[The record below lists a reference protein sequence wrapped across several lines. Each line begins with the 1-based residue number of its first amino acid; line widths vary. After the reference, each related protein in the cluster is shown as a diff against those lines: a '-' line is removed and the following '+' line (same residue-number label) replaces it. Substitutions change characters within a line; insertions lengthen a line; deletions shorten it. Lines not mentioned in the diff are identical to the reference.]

1 MKLSFKKRI
10 AVFNTLAVAVT
21 TAVVFLVIYAV
32 VYNSSY
38 RHLDSDILLE
48 KEEILNTLDW
58 RGDSI
63 IINKMPEWEEAEH
76 NKVEVNPTFIQ
87 IVDNKERMIF
97 KSANLQSNHF
107 LFDPANEKEIFFN
120 SVVDKQRLRL
130 GQFPIR
136 NDAGK
141 LIGQL
146 TVGISQQESHY
157 VLNNLLITLCIS
169 FPILLLVL
177 YIVIYITASRSIAPV
192 KQLIR
197 AASVINDSNIHTRLP
212 LPQNEDELYQ
222 LAKTINELMNRI
234 ESSVQ
239 QQKQFTADASHEIRT
254 PLAAIRG
261 TLEVLLRKKRE
272 PEQYE
277 ERIKEVISQTDR
289 LNSLLDQLLQLARVE
304 SGSILTKKEPVAL
317 AQLIEA
323 AAAKW
328 QKNIADKNTGLQLII
343 PGNTLLYTDPFYLD
357 IILDNLLSNAIKY
370 GKENGKIIC
379 SWNETNNT
387 LSIADDG
394 AGIAAA
400 QLPLLFDRFYRADD
414 SRSSAIA
421 GSGLGLA
428 IVKKIANLLHI
439 NISVNSMPGNTVFS
453 LQFPS

>member
-1 MKLSFKKRI
+1 MRLNFKKRI

-21 TAVVFLVIYAV
+21 TAIVFIVIYAV

-58 RGDSI
+58 KGDSI

-107 LFDPANEKEIFFN
+107 LFDPANETENFFN
-120 SVVDKQRLRL
+120 SLVDKQRLRL

-146 TVGISQQESHY
+146 TVGISQQESYY
-157 VLNNLLITLCIS
+157 VLNNLLISLCIS

-177 YIVIYITASRSIAPV
+177 YLVVYMTASKAIAPV
-192 KQLIR
+192 QRLIR
-197 AASVINDSNIHTRLP
+197 AASVIDDSNINTRLP
-212 LPQNEDELYQ
+212 LPENEDELYQ
-222 LAKTINELMNRI
+222 LAKTINELLNRI
-234 ESSVQ
+234 ETSVQ

-261 TLEVLLRKKRE
+261 TLEVLLRKRRE

-277 ERIKEVISQTDR
+277 ERIQEVITQTDR
-289 LNSLLDQLLQLARVE
+289 LNQLIDQLLQLARLE
-304 SGSILTKKEPVAL
+304 SGSIKKEMINIEKL
-317 AQLIEA
+317 AEETITKYDKQIVE
-323 AAAKW
+323 KDIRV
-328 QKNIADKNTGLQLII
+328 KIAI
-343 PGNTLLYTDPFYLD
+343 PEGTTVFT
-357 IILDNLLSNAIKY
+357 DNLFLSMVVDNLVSNALKY
-370 GKENGKIIC
+370 GDSNSQITIVWHDKGHL
-379 SWNETNNT
+379 
-387 LSIADDG
+387 LSITNKG
-394 AGIAAA
+394 PEISKE
-400 QLPLLFDRFYRADD
+400 QLPFLFDRFYRTDD
-414 SRSSAIA
+414 SRSSHIA

-428 IVKKIANLLHI
+428 IVKKLADLMQLKITVD
-439 NISVNSMPGNTVFS
+439 SYPGNTTFS

>member
-1 MKLSFKKRI
+1 MKLNFKKRI

-21 TAVVFLVIYAV
+21 TAIVFIVIYAV

-58 RGDSI
+58 KGDSI

-107 LFDPANEKEIFFN
+107 LFDPANETENFFN
-120 SVVDKQRLRL
+120 SLVDKQRLRL

-146 TVGISQQESHY
+146 TVGISQQESYY
-157 VLNNLLITLCIS
+157 VLNNLLISLCIS

-177 YIVIYITASRSIAPV
+177 YLVVYMTASKAIAPV
-192 KQLIR
+192 QRLIR
-197 AASVINDSNIHTRLP
+197 AASVIDDSNINTRLP
-212 LPQNEDELYQ
+212 LPENEDELYQ
-222 LAKTINELMNRI
+222 LAKTINELLNRI
-234 ESSVQ
+234 ETSVQ

-261 TLEVLLRKKRE
+261 TLEVLLRKRRE

-277 ERIKEVISQTDR
+277 ERIQEVITQTDR
-289 LNSLLDQLLQLARVE
+289 LNQLIDQLLQLARLE
-304 SGSILTKKEPVAL
+304 GGSIKKEMINIEKL
-317 AQLIEA
+317 AEETITKYDKQIVE
-323 AAAKW
+323 KDIRV
-328 QKNIADKNTGLQLII
+328 KIAI
-343 PGNTLLYTDPFYLD
+343 PEGTTVFT
-357 IILDNLLSNAIKY
+357 DNLFLSMVVDNLVSNALKY
-370 GKENGKIIC
+370 GDSNSQITIVWHDKGHL
-379 SWNETNNT
+379 
-387 LSIADDG
+387 LSITNKG
-394 AGIAAA
+394 PEISKE
-400 QLPLLFDRFYRADD
+400 QLPFLFDRFYRTDD
-414 SRSSAIA
+414 SRSSHIA

-428 IVKKIANLLHI
+428 IVKKLADLMQLKITVD
-439 NISVNSMPGNTVFS
+439 SYPGNTTFS

>member
-1 MKLSFKKRI
+1 MRLNFKKRI

-21 TAVVFLVIYAV
+21 TAIVFIVIYAV

-58 RGDSI
+58 KGDSI

-107 LFDPANEKEIFFN
+107 LFDPANETENFFN
-120 SVVDKQRLRL
+120 SLVDKQRLRL

-146 TVGISQQESHY
+146 TVGISQQESYY
-157 VLNNLLITLCIS
+157 VLNNLLISLCIS

-177 YIVIYITASRSIAPV
+177 YLVVYMTASKAIAPV
-192 KQLIR
+192 QRLIR
-197 AASVINDSNIHTRLP
+197 AASVIDDSNINTRLP
-212 LPQNEDELYQ
+212 LPENEDELYQ
-222 LAKTINELMNRI
+222 LAKTINELLNRI
-234 ESSVQ
+234 ETSVQ

-261 TLEVLLRKKRE
+261 TLEVLLRKRRE

-277 ERIKEVISQTDR
+277 ERIQEVITQTDR
-289 LNSLLDQLLQLARVE
+289 LNQLIDQLLQLARLE
-304 SGSILTKKEPVAL
+304 SGSIKKEMINIEKL
-317 AQLIEA
+317 AEETITKYDKQIVE
-323 AAAKW
+323 KDIRV
-328 QKNIADKNTGLQLII
+328 KIAI
-343 PGNTLLYTDPFYLD
+343 PEGTTVFT
-357 IILDNLLSNAIKY
+357 DNLFLSMVVDNLVSNALKY
-370 GKENGKIIC
+370 GDSNSQITIVWHDKEHL
-379 SWNETNNT
+379 
-387 LSIADDG
+387 LSITNKG
-394 AGIAAA
+394 PEISKE
-400 QLPLLFDRFYRADD
+400 QLPFLFDRFYRTDD
-414 SRSSAIA
+414 SRSSHIA

-428 IVKKIANLLHI
+428 IVKKLADLMQLKITVD
-439 NISVNSMPGNTVFS
+439 SYPGNTTFS

>member
-1 MKLSFKKRI
+1 MKLNFKKRI

-21 TAVVFLVIYAV
+21 TAIVFIVIYAV

-58 RGDSI
+58 KGDSI

-107 LFDPANEKEIFFN
+107 LFDPANETENFFN
-120 SVVDKQRLRL
+120 SLVDKQRLRL

-146 TVGISQQESHY
+146 TVGISQQESYY
-157 VLNNLLITLCIS
+157 VLNNLLISLCIS

-177 YIVIYITASRSIAPV
+177 YLVVYMTASKAIAPV
-192 KQLIR
+192 QRLIR
-197 AASVINDSNIHTRLP
+197 AASVIDDSNINTRLP
-212 LPQNEDELYQ
+212 LPENEDELYQ
-222 LAKTINELMNRI
+222 LAKTINELLNRI
-234 ESSVQ
+234 ETSVQ

-261 TLEVLLRKKRE
+261 TLEVLLRKRRE

-277 ERIKEVISQTDR
+277 ERIQEVITQTDR
-289 LNSLLDQLLQLARVE
+289 LNQLIDQLLQLARLE
-304 SGSILTKKEPVAL
+304 GGSIKKEMINIEKL
-317 AQLIEA
+317 AEETITKYDKQIVE
-323 AAAKW
+323 KDI
-328 QKNIADKNTGLQLII
+328 QVKIAI
-343 PGNTLLYTDPFYLD
+343 PEGTTVFT
-357 IILDNLLSNAIKY
+357 DNLFLSMVVDNLVSNALKY
-370 GKENGKIIC
+370 GDSNSQITIVWHDKGHL
-379 SWNETNNT
+379 
-387 LSIADDG
+387 LSITNKG
-394 AGIAAA
+394 PEISKE
-400 QLPLLFDRFYRADD
+400 QLPFLFDRFYRTDD
-414 SRSSAIA
+414 SRSSHIA

-428 IVKKIANLLHI
+428 IVKKLADLMQLKITVD
-439 NISVNSMPGNTVFS
+439 SYPGNTTFS

>member
-1 MKLSFKKRI
+1 MRLNFKKRI

-21 TAVVFLVIYAV
+21 TAIVFIVIYAV

-58 RGDSI
+58 KGDSI

-107 LFDPANEKEIFFN
+107 LFDPANETENFFN
-120 SVVDKQRLRL
+120 SLVDKQRLRL

-146 TVGISQQESHY
+146 TVGISQQESYY
-157 VLNNLLITLCIS
+157 VLNNLLISLCIS

-177 YIVIYITASRSIAPV
+177 YLVVYMTASKAIAPV
-192 KQLIR
+192 QRLIR
-197 AASVINDSNIHTRLP
+197 AASVIDDSNINTRLP
-212 LPQNEDELYQ
+212 LPENEDELYQ
-222 LAKTINELMNRI
+222 LAKTINELLNRI
-234 ESSVQ
+234 ETSVQ

-261 TLEVLLRKKRE
+261 TLEVLLRKRRE

-277 ERIKEVISQTDR
+277 ERIQEVITQTDR
-289 LNSLLDQLLQLARVE
+289 LNQLIDQLLQLARLE
-304 SGSILTKKEPVAL
+304 GGSIKKEMINIEKL
-317 AQLIEA
+317 AEETITKYDKQIVE
-323 AAAKW
+323 KDI
-328 QKNIADKNTGLQLII
+328 QVKIAI
-343 PGNTLLYTDPFYLD
+343 PEGTTVFT
-357 IILDNLLSNAIKY
+357 DNLFLSMVVDNLVSNALKY
-370 GKENGKIIC
+370 GDSNSQITIVWHDKGHL
-379 SWNETNNT
+379 
-387 LSIADDG
+387 LSITNKG
-394 AGIAAA
+394 PEISKE
-400 QLPLLFDRFYRADD
+400 QLPFLFDRFYRSDD
-414 SRSSAIA
+414 SRSSHIA

-428 IVKKIANLLHI
+428 IVKKLADLMQLKITVD
-439 NISVNSMPGNTVFS
+439 SYPGNTTFS

>member
-1 MKLSFKKRI
+1 MKLNFKKRI

-21 TAVVFLVIYAV
+21 TAIVFIVIYAV

-58 RGDSI
+58 KGDSI

-107 LFDPANEKEIFFN
+107 LFDPANETENFFN
-120 SVVDKQRLRL
+120 SLVDKQRLRL

-146 TVGISQQESHY
+146 TVGISQQESYY
-157 VLNNLLITLCIS
+157 VLNNLLISLCIS

-177 YIVIYITASRSIAPV
+177 YLVVYMTASKAIAPV
-192 KQLIR
+192 QRLIR
-197 AASVINDSNIHTRLP
+197 AASVIDDSNINTRLP
-212 LPQNEDELYQ
+212 LPENEDELYQ
-222 LAKTINELMNRI
+222 LAKTINELLNRI
-234 ESSVQ
+234 ETSVQ

-261 TLEVLLRKKRE
+261 TLEVLLRKRRE

-277 ERIKEVISQTDR
+277 ERIQEVINQTDR
-289 LNSLLDQLLQLARVE
+289 LNQLIDQLLQLARLE
-304 SGSILTKKEPVAL
+304 GGSIKKEMINIEKLAEETITKYDKQIVEKDIQVKIAIPVG
-317 AQLIEA
+317 
-323 AAAKW
+323 
-328 QKNIADKNTGLQLII
+328 T
-343 PGNTLLYTDPFYLD
+343 TVFT
-357 IILDNLLSNAIKY
+357 DNLFLSMVVDNLVSNALKY
-370 GKENGKIIC
+370 GDSNSQITIVWHDKGHL
-379 SWNETNNT
+379 
-387 LSIADDG
+387 LSITNKG
-394 AGIAAA
+394 PEISKE
-400 QLPLLFDRFYRADD
+400 QLPFLFDRFYRTDD
-414 SRSSAIA
+414 SRSSHIA

-428 IVKKIANLLHI
+428 IVKKLADLMQLKITVD
-439 NISVNSMPGNTVFS
+439 SYPGNTTFS